1 VKFLHVMDPI
11 ERVDITKDTSFVF
24 IREAQLRGHEN
35 FYCNTTDLGFDGGMV
50 KARVASLRVTDVQ
63 GKHAEI
69 GDWSW
74 RPADEFHCVFM
85 RKDPP
90 FDTEFF
96 FATHLLSLI
105 DDEATFVFNDARGL
119 REATEKMFIL
129 RFPDL
134 IAETMVSAS
143 PDAILEFR
151 DRVGGDIVIKPLDG
165 CGGLGIFRI
174 TTGDLNTYSILE
186 MSTRNGMRPVMAQ
199 RFLPESRSGDMRLL
213 YLDGKP
219 IGAIRRV
226 PKESDLRG
234 NIHVGGTVVPAII
247 GEREQTICKAL
258 APALE
263 PLGIYFAGLDVIGH
277 YLTEV
282 NVTSPTG
289 IQESNRLGNLRLE
302 AKVIEF
308 VEGKCK
314 GLRLKKK

>member
-24 IREAQLRGHEN
+24 IRESQHREHQNYYCGTSDLAFDRGRV
-35 FYCNTTDLGFDGGMV
+35 MV
-50 KARVASLRVTDVQ
+50 RAAPLAVSDVQ
-63 GKHAEI
+63 GQHADV
-69 GDWSW
+69 GTWAW
-74 RPADEFHCVFM
+74 YPAEDFQCVFM

-90 FDTEFF
+90 FDTDFF

-105 DDEATFVFNDARGL
+105 DETRTFVFNNAQGL

-129 RFPDL
+129 RFPEL

-143 PDAILEFR
+143 PDAILDFR

-174 TTGDLNTYSILE
+174 SRGDLNTYSILE
-186 MSTRNGMRPVMAQ
+186 TSTRHGMRPVMAQ
-199 RFLPESRSGDMRLL
+199 RFLPESRTGDMRLL

-219 IGAIRRV
+219 LGAIRRV
-226 PKESDLRG
+226 PKETDLRG
-234 NIHVGGTVVPAII
+234 NIHVGGTVIPAEI
-247 GEREQTICKAL
+247 GDHEHAICSAL

-263 PLGIYFAGLDVIGH
+263 TLGIWFAGLDVIGR

-289 IQESNRLGNLRLE
+289 VQESNRLGGVKLE
-302 AKVIEF
+302 TKVIEF
-308 VEGKCK
+308 VEKKCA
-314 GLRLKKK
+314 GLAS

>member
-24 IREAQLRGHEN
+24 IRESQMRGHEN
-35 FYCNTTDLGFDGGMV
+35 FYCGTSDLAFDRGRV
-50 KARVASLRVTDVQ
+50 VARVATLTVSDVQ
-63 GKHAEI
+63 GSHAEVR
-69 GDWSW
+69 DWNW
-74 RPADEFHCVFM
+74 VAAEEFHCVFM

-90 FDTEFF
+90 FDTDFF

-105 DDEATFVFNDARGL
+105 DEKKTFVFNRASGL

-129 RFPDL
+129 RFPEL

-151 DRVGGDIVIKPLDG
+151 DRVGGDIVVKPLDG

-174 TTGDLNTYSILE
+174 SQGDLNTYSILE
-186 MSTRNGMRPVMAQ
+186 TSTRHGLRPVMAQ
-199 RFLPESRSGDMRLL
+199 RFLPESRTGDMRLL

-219 IGAIRRV
+219 LGAIRRV
-226 PKESDLRG
+226 PKDTDLRG
-234 NIHVGGTVVPAII
+234 NIHVGGTVIPADI
-247 GEREQTICKAL
+247 GEREQAICRAL
-258 APALE
+258 APALDE
-263 PLGIYFAGLDVIGH
+263 LGIYFAGLDVIGT

-289 IQESNRLGNLRLE
+289 VQESNRIGGFRLE
-302 AKVIEF
+302 TKVIEF
-308 VEGKCK
+308 VEGKCAA
-314 GLRLKKK
+314 LAR